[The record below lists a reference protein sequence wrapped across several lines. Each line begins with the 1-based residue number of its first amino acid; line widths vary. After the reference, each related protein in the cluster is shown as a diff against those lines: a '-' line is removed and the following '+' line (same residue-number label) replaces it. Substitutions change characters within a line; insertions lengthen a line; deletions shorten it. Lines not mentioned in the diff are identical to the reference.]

1 MFHSKETTGH
11 KPSSALTMLKK
22 FLVLAL
28 VLSSGLCS
36 SQPITYYKYIQP
48 LFEKNCT
55 GCHRPGGIGPF
66 SLQTY
71 EEVAAKGNF
80 IGHVTKTRYMPP
92 WKADPAFQSF
102 RNQTTLEQKEID
114 QIQEWVAA
122 GMPKGKRKKTKPLV
136 QTGQSV
142 KPDLILPMVKS
153 YQLTDQAKEDFRF
166 FVIPTNLPKDTYLA
180 AVEFVPGNRK
190 QVHHSRVMVDSTQ
203 KIRGIDGM
211 SELDPRVKD
220 FQTTPLADEFLYGWV
235 PGNTKIFF
243 PPGTGKFIKRG
254 SDLILNIHYSPTSSS
269 QKDQSVVNLYYAK
282 TSVKREVKTLTL
294 KESDIRNQPFFIEA
308 ERRPTFYMDYPVRK
322 DISLISIM
330 PHMHFIGKS
339 FLAYAIT
346 PTDEKIPLI
355 KIDNWDFNWQTTYQF
370 KNLLKIPAGSRIRV
384 EAKFDNTSENPMNP
398 NNPPKDIGYGWNSTD
413 EMCDL
418 VIYFLDY
425 ESGDETINY

>member
-1 MFHSKETTGH
+1 
-11 KPSSALTMLKK
+11 
-22 FLVLAL
+22 
-28 VLSSGLCS
+28 
-36 SQPITYYKYIQP
+36 
-48 LFEKNCT
+48 
-55 GCHRPGGIGPF
+55 
-66 SLQTY
+66 
-71 EEVAAKGNF
+71 
-80 IGHVTKTRYMPP
+80 MPP
-92 WKADPAFQSF
+92 WKADPTFQSF

-114 QIQEWVAA
+114 LIQEWLAA
-122 GMPKGKRKKTKPLV
+122 GMPKGKRKKTKSEV
-136 QTGQSV
+136 QTIQLV

-166 FVIPTNLPKDTYLA
+166 FVIPTNLPKDTYLS
-180 AVEFVPGNRK
+180 AVEFMPGNRK
-190 QVHHSRVMVDSTQ
+190 QVHHSRVMIDSTQ

-211 SELDPRVKD
+211 SELDPKVKE
-220 FQTTPLADEFLYGWV
+220 FQTIPLADEFLYGWV

-243 PPGTGKFIKRG
+243 PPGTGKFIKQG
-254 SDLILNIHYSPTSSS
+254 ADLILNIHYSPTSSS

-308 ERRPTFYMDYPVRK
+308 ERRPTFYMDYQVRK

-346 PTDEKIPLI
+346 PSGDKIPLI

-370 KNLLKIPAGSRIRV
+370 KNLLKIPTGSRILV

-425 ESGDETINY
+425 QEGDEAIDY